1 MESLQMKAIEI
12 MDKIKQYCKKAV
24 YVGTPT
30 AVVCDFARQTTKSIM
45 PELPQY
51 IKNHFTAF
59 ASKYYSLVQT
69 RYFLSNLLNKYGE
82 LTNEK

>member
-1 MESLQMKAIEI
+1 MEELQTKANEIIE
-12 MDKIKQYCKKAV
+12 KIKQYCNKAV

-30 AVVCDFARQTTKSIM
+30 AVVCDFARQTTKNIM

-51 IKNHFTAF
+51 IRNHFTAF
-59 ASKYYSLVQT
+59 ASKYYSLTQT
-69 RYFLSNLLNKYGE
+69 RYFLTNLLNKYGE